1 MIVKMVKGN
10 INLNNILSASQKSFY
25 QNNRSYCINKLYF
38 PTKDESI
45 IISFQKEIYDLN
57 TLFYKFQEAFE
68 INIKWG
74 FFDYIREG
82 LDPKKINVTILDN
95 YDIII
100 SNNLA
105 LEVDG
110 SKNPLMDEF
119 KLFLSK
125 GKERFKSYIENSNL
139 EHLYSKIFNDNFT
152 NLISFA
158 IASP

>member
-1 MIVKMVKGN
+1 MIAKIVKGK
-10 INLNNILSASQKSFY
+10 IDLSNILSSSQKSFY
-25 QNNRSYCINKLYF
+25 KKNRSYCIDRLFF
-38 PTKDESI
+38 PTKEESI
-45 IISFQKEIYDLN
+45 IISFQREIYELN
-57 TLFYKFQEAFE
+57 PLFYEFQDEFTLYVQ
-68 INIKWG
+68 WG

-105 LEVDG
+105 LEVDV

-125 GKERFKSYIENSNL
+125 GKERFESYIENSNL
-139 EHLYSKIFNDNFT
+139 EHSYSKIF
-152 NLISFA
+152 
-158 IASP
+158 